1 MLQIITIVAPLFGMI
16 GLGFVAVKT
25 GYISRDTGKFLAEFA
40 VKLAMPALLFRAML
54 SIGEMPGSP
63 IMLVAAYFAAC
74 ASVWVLASL
83 ATWALLRRPQTD
95 AASISMG
102 ATFSN
107 SVMLGVPL
115 ALSAFGPEAAAPA
128 ALLISLDTP
137 LLWIAATLHFE
148 AFRRDREGSALAAIG
163 GIIAS
168 LLKNPI
174 VMSLIAG
181 SACRLAGIT
190 TLPPLLDRSLE
201 LLAEAAVPAML
212 VALGMSIATYKIAG
226 QAGTLSLV
234 CILKIMVFPLFAYG
248 FAVHV
253 FALPPLWSAIV
264 ILFAAMPVGANAY
277 LFAAKYNAAV
287 GSVSTSIAITT
298 AIAVATVSALLFW
311 LKTTV

>member
-16 GLGFVAVKT
+16 GLGFLAIKT
-25 GYISRDTGKFLAEFA
+25 GYISRDTGKYLAEFA

-54 SIGEMPGSP
+54 SIGDMPGSP
-63 IMLVAAYFAAC
+63 ILLVAAYFAAC
-74 ASVWVLASL
+74 ACVWILASL
-83 ATWALLRRPQTD
+83 STWALLRRPQTD
-95 AASISMG
+95 AASIAMG
-102 ATFSN
+102 STFSN

-115 ALSAFGPEAAAPA
+115 ALSAFGPESAAPA

-137 LLWIAATLHFE
+137 LLWIAATLHLE
-148 AFRRDREGSALAAIG
+148 AFRQDREGSAMKAIG
-163 GIIAS
+163 GIVLS

-174 VMSLIAG
+174 VMALIAG

-190 TLPPLLDRSLE
+190 TLPPLLDKSME
-201 LLAEAAVPAML
+201 LLANAAVPAML

-226 QAGTLSLV
+226 QTGTLSLIL
-234 CILKIMVFPLFAYG
+234 ILKIVAFPVFAYI
-248 FAVHV
+248 FSVHV
-253 FALPPLWSAIV
+253 FELPPIWSAVV

-298 AIAVATVSALLFW
+298 AVAVLTVSGLLFW
-311 LKTTV
+311 LKTTI